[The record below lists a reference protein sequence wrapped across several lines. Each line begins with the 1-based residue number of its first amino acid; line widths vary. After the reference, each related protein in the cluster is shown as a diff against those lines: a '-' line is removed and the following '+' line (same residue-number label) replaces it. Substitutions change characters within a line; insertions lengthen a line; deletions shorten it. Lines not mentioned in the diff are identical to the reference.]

1 MRGNL
6 PGNGEIAEPV
16 PNKVKNLAPGLLR
29 LCLATSLA
37 MTILTAGF
45 G

>member
-6 PGNGEIAEPV
+6 IGKNEIAEFV
-16 PNKVKNLAPGLLR
+16 PNEVRNLAPGLLR